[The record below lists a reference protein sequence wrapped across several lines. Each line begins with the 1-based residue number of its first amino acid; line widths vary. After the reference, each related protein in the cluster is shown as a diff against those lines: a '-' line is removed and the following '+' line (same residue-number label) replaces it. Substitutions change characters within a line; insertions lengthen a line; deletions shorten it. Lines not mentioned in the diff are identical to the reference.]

1 MHLDMEAVEYKT
13 SIFYRK
19 KNPNWILSSFGNMMP
34 LWAFIRY
41 STQVFVWIVMATPSL
56 IHSHQVK
63 PSDGRVNMAHH
74 SELLQKYM
82 TCNRVMRF
90 CLTTLSL
97 IKPLSQISAFMSPW
111 WDKTSHNENI
121 IGSIM
126 HDILIKS
133 WCDVV
138 IFYIYIRDPH

>member
-1 MHLDMEAVEYKT
+1 
-13 SIFYRK
+13 
-19 KNPNWILSSFGNMMP
+19 
-34 LWAFIRY
+34 
-41 STQVFVWIVMATPSL
+41 MATPSL

-97 IKPLSQISAFMSPW
+97 IKPLSQVLFISRDSE
-111 WDKTSHNENI
+111 SN
-121 IGSIM
+121 
-126 HDILIKS
+126 LR
-133 WCDVV
+133 
-138 IFYIYIRDPH
+138 IYVTMMG